1 MEREKKK
8 IKYSE
13 RDYSSLLFER
23 QAKPLG
29 YDTGDELTR
38 GLEEQAEWLCGKL
51 LLSFFLSFNPSCLH
65 WTVYWG
71 GQGLFGELG
80 ASDQGTRFSFQLR
93 GKKTLYLLGICRKQF
108 FPSSQPLLRQEAV
121 LSI

>member
-1 MEREKKK
+1 MYDISDCVDLYCLRKRESVVEREKNQ

-38 GLEEQAEWLCGKL
+38 RLEEQAEWLCGKL
-51 LLSFFLSFNPSCLH
+51 LLSFNPSCLH
-65 WTVYWG
+65 RTFYWG
-71 GQGLFGELG
+71 GQGLF
-80 ASDQGTRFSFQLR
+80 
-93 GKKTLYLLGICRKQF
+93 
-108 FPSSQPLLRQEAV
+108 
-121 LSI
+121 